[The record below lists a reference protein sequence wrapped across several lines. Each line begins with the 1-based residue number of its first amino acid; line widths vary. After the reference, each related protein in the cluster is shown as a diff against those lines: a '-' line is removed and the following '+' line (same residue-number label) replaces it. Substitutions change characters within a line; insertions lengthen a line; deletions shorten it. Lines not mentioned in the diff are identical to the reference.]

1 LKLKIFYLLLILLI
15 SQQSFSQFI
24 IKGKVTANDS
34 GIPVAGATVRI
45 SDPFTTGSGL
55 QGITGT
61 TNQSG
66 LFELKSTTKAVEITV
81 SYIGY
86 QTRIIKLAS
95 TAQFIEI
102 ILTAHQGLD
111 LDDVQITSKY
121 YKKYSLNTVSSALR
135 LQSPLINVSQ
145 NIQEISNEIIYD
157 QGAFNMN
164 DGVSRNVSGVIRQ
177 EVANNLGPYLFMRGG
192 MVSSLRNG
200 IDLTPIYRGPIAEDA
215 AIIDR
220 VEFIKGPSGFMN
232 NIGDPAGTFNVMTK
246 QPTGQNRYSAHVML
260 GSWDL
265 YRASA
270 DLDGTLTK
278 DKKLQYRLNVMGMS
292 ANSFVE
298 TDFTKQFLIAPVL
311 KYQISDKTSVSAEYM
326 FQKLRYGQISPIV
339 MTPEEFGTLPNN
351 FTINERSITP
361 YHVSDHTGIFTF
373 SHIFNKN
380 WSVTARGAFMRNQ
393 KEGIYLWVTG
403 VNPANP
409 NVLLR
414 NPKYDLDRA
423 TVFSQ
428 QAFVNGKVKTGDVN
442 HQILAGVDLNQ
453 KKFIADAYI
462 SYDRY
467 KDGAG
472 ATQLTYYPLDI
483 TNPVHGAA
491 IPAYATPGGIHNGN
505 TDQQIKYY
513 SIYAIDELGFFEDKL
528 RLTLGAR
535 FTSVNTDNV
544 VSKVVTGS
552 SDKKVTPRIGVS
564 YSLTPD
570 LSFYALYDRTIV
582 PQTGTTSGG
591 EAIKPLTGVNH
602 EIGIKKN
609 WFNSK
614 WNTTLAFYKINRDNI
629 VSADPDNAL
638 YRVQVGETSSKGI
651 DLDIMGEIVKHLNVV
666 INYAYNDA
674 KVDKDANPLLI
685 GARTPVYVKHVQNT
699 WLNYELPDQILKGFS
714 VSLGYQYQAGRGD
727 RYVNANP
734 KPTPDYF
741 RVDGGLGYKKQNL
754 RINLM
759 VNNLLN
765 KHLIAT
771 PWYRGGLYYWVPQPS
786 VNGRLSMSYSF

>member
-1 LKLKIFYLLLILLI
+1 MKLKIFYLLLTLLI
-15 SQQSFSQFI
+15 SQQSFAQFI
-24 IKGKVTANDS
+24 IKGKVTANGN
-34 GIPVAGATVRI
+34 GIPIAGATVRI
-45 SDPFTTGSGL
+45 SAASATGSGI
-55 QGITGT
+55 QPISGT
-61 TNQSG
+61 TNPSG
-66 LFELKSTTKAVEITV
+66 LFELSSDRKAGEITV
-81 SYIGY
+81 SHLGY
-86 QTRIIKLAS
+86 QTRILNLES

-102 ILTAHQGLD
+102 TLTANQGQD
-111 LDDVQITSKY
+111 LDAVQITSKY

-157 QGAFNMN
+157 QGLFNMN
-164 DGVSRNVSGVIRQ
+164 DGITRNVSGVIRQ
-177 EVANNLGPYLFMRGG
+177 EVANNLGPYMFMRGG
-192 MVSSLRNG
+192 LISTLRNG

-246 QPTGQNRYSAHVML
+246 QPTGQNRYSANVML

-278 DKKLQYRLNVMGMS
+278 DKKLQYRLNVMGLRT
-292 ANSFVE
+292 NSFQE
-298 TDFTKQFLIAPVL
+298 TDFTKQFLVAPVL
-311 KYQISDKTSVSAEYM
+311 KYQISDKTFISAEYM
-326 FQKLRYGQISPIV
+326 YQHLNYGLISPIV
-339 MTPEEFGTLPNN
+339 MTPIGFGTLPNN
-351 FTINERSITP
+351 FTINEPAVQP
-361 YHVSDHTGIFTF
+361 YDVSDHTGIFTF
-373 SHIFNKN
+373 SHSFSKN

-393 KEGIYLWVTG
+393 KEGVYLWVTG

-428 QAFVNGKVKTGDVN
+428 QAFVNGKVKTGEVN

-462 SYDRY
+462 SYDTY
-467 KDGAG
+467 KDANGV
-472 ATQLTYYPLDI
+472 TQLTYYPLDV
-483 TNPVHGAA
+483 TNPVYGAA
-491 IPAYATPGGIHNGN
+491 VPAYTTPGGIHNGN
-505 TDQQIKYY
+505 TNQQIKYY
-513 SIYAIDELGFFEDKL
+513 SIYAIDELGFFEDRL

-535 FTSVNTDNV
+535 FTSVNTDNI
-544 VSKVVTGS
+544 VSKVITGS
-552 SDKKVTPRIGVS
+552 SDKKVTSRIGLS

-591 EAIKPLTGVNH
+591 EAIKPLSGVNH

-651 DLDIMGEIVKHLNVV
+651 DLDIMGEIVKGLNVV

-674 KVDKDANPLLI
+674 KVDHDANPLLI

-699 WLNYELPDQILKGFS
+699 WLNYELPEQMLKGVS
-714 VSLGYQYQAGRGD
+714 LSLGYQYQAGRGD
-727 RYVNANP
+727 RYVNASP
-734 KPTPDYF
+734 KPAPDYF
-741 RVDGGLGYKKQNL
+741 RVDGGLGYKKQHF

-786 VNGRLSMSYSF
+786 VNGRLSISYSF